1 MQTVHTVIKHGAVF
15 WDDELVPAALLQSRL
30 ENVQAAIRAAGDA
43 AWLVYGDAQ
52 RCGALAYVAH
62 YFPRIRD
69 AAVLVTLDAPPI
81 VFVNGGARTL
91 PSIRPVTWIA
101 DVRMFA
107 NMAKKLTEAL
117 NEQGLA
123 NARIGTVGVMEAF
136 PAREWNALSR
146 AVPAVTFVP
155 RDAEFELLRRN
166 KDAADIAVAQRASR
180 ALEAAFAVAAT
191 VLCPGASTSEAFAQ
205 IERSLR
211 LAGAEDV
218 RILTSG
224 GPENNELAPP
234 LERRLEDGDTVML
247 FLGVEIQRYWS
258 EGAQTFAIGTPNARA
273 EQLASRA
280 CAAVDAMVATAIAG
294 TRAGVIAAAAQK
306 SLNDDALMAFAGSYG
321 LGHGIGMNVNDMP
334 SIALDSND
342 VLNAGTA
349 LSLHI
354 VLKDGPA
361 CAIAGRTIVTPG
373 S

>member
-15 WDDELVPAALLQSRL
+15 WDDELVPAVLLQSRL
-30 ENVQAAIRAAGDA
+30 ENVQAAIHAAGDA
-43 AWLVYGDAQ
+43 AWLIYGDAQ
-52 RCGALAYVAH
+52 RCGALAYVSH

-69 AAVLVTLDAPPI
+69 AAVLVTLDTPPI

-107 NMAKKLTEAL
+107 NMSKKLAEAL

-123 NARIGTVGVMEAF
+123 NARVGTVGVIEAF
-136 PAREWNALSR
+136 PAREWNALSSS
-146 AVPAVTFVP
+146 VPAVTFLP
-155 RDAEFELLRRN
+155 RDAEFELSRRN
-166 KDAADIAVAQRASR
+166 KDAAEIAVAQRAAH
-180 ALEAAFAVAAT
+180 ALETAFAVAAT
-191 VLCPGASTSEAFAQ
+191 VLRPGASTSEAFAL
-205 IERSLR
+205 IERSMR

-224 GPENNELAPP
+224 GPDNNELTPP
-234 LERRLEDGDTVML
+234 FERRLEDGDAIML

-258 EGAQTFAIGTPNARA
+258 EAAQTFVIGTPNTQA
-273 EQLASRA
+273 EHLASRA
-280 CAAVDAMVATAIAG
+280 RAAVDAMVATAIAG
-294 TRAGVIAAAAQK
+294 ARGSVIAAAARK
-306 SLNDDALMAFAGSYG
+306 SLDDDALMAFAGSYG
-321 LGHGIGMNVNDMP
+321 LGHGIGMNVNEGP
-334 SIALDSND
+334 SIALDSDD

-349 LSLHI
+349 LALHI
-354 VLKDGPA
+354 VLRDGPA